1 MAPYR
6 VPPPGFF
13 HHGVPSLCSH
23 PWCPGYTPTAPQSI
37 VVRMR
42 GPRSH
47 RGYTRIFLSLG
58 FALLGHR
65 GYTRISTRLAKP
77 ALRSWVIADTLAS
90 PRGSQCFRI
99 SALSEG
105 HRGYTRISPDLC
117 ECPPLAF
124 SLHCDPSQFRHFSK
138 KGCMASVSPDTP
150 RIKNSRLHGPVPSHP
165 CHSRVLTPS
174 PILTSDRRLLRR
186 ASSQRRWLLTP
197 GPGSRGTGQHGVVCH
212 QAGRTNRTHR
222 THPDS

>member
-1 MAPYR
+1 
-6 VPPPGFF
+6 
-13 HHGVPSLCSH
+13 
-23 PWCPGYTPTAPQSI
+23 
-37 VVRMR
+37 MR

-65 GYTRISTRLAKP
+65 GSTRISTRLAKP
-77 ALRSWVIADTLAS
+77 ALRSWVIADPLAS

-105 HRGYTRISPDLC
+105 HRGSTRISPDLC

-124 SLHCDPSQFRHFSK
+124 ALHCDPSQFRHFPIK
-138 KGCMASVSPDTP
+138 RMHGYGVPGHATHG
-150 RIKNSRLHGPVPSHP
+150 KNSRLRGPVTSHP

-174 PILTSDRRLLRR
+174 PILYGEPPLNVGDYSLRFRDPGEQANTAPYATRQDEQTENTGPTLTVDLYWSLAVCLTRERLR
-186 ASSQRRWLLTP
+186 S
-197 GPGSRGTGQHGVVCH
+197 VVV
-212 QAGRTNRTHR
+212 
-222 THPDS
+222 

>member
-1 MAPYR
+1 MVLPR
-6 VPPPGFF
+6 L
-13 HHGVPSLCSH
+13 H
-23 PWCPGYTPTAPQSI
+23 
-37 VVRMR
+37 VRMR

-105 HRGYTRISPDLC
+105 HRGYTRISPALC

-124 SLHCDPSQFRHFSK
+124 SLHCDPSQFRHFTK
-138 KGCMASVSPDTP
+138 KRM
-150 RIKNSRLHGPVPSHP
+150 HGFGVPGHATHTKTRDYTGLSHP
-165 CHSRVLTPS
+165 CHSRVFTPS
-174 PILTSDRRLLRR
+174 PILTS
-186 ASSQRRWLLTP
+186 T
-197 GPGSRGTGQHGVVCH
+197 
-212 QAGRTNRTHR
+212 
-222 THPDS
+222 